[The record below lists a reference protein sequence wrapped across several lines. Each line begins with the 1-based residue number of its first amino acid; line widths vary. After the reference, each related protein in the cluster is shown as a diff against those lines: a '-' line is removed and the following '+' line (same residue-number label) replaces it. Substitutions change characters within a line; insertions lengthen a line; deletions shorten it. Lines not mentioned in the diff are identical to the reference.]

1 MIAGTYLDSQNPSGS
16 LENDFSLGCS
26 RVPGPKERRS
36 RVAAAANMMS
46 LSQLLRPNA
55 IRLDLPVSSKDDL
68 IRQMVRFLDVAG
80 LLTDVEAVTNALLE
94 RERVMSTGIG
104 GGVAIPHA
112 QSPAARELAVG
123 FARVKDDLSFDSLDG
138 KPVRLVFMIVGPEE
152 RGGFIRILARIS
164 RLLYA
169 GDLQKG
175 LLSAVEPADVVETIR
190 LEEEKLRI

>member
-1 MIAGTYLDSQNPSGS
+1 
-16 LENDFSLGCS
+16 
-26 RVPGPKERRS
+26 
-36 RVAAAANMMS
+36 MMS
-46 LSQLLRPNA
+46 LTQLLRPNA

-68 IRQMVRFLDVAG
+68 IRQMVRLLDAEG
-80 LLTDVEAVTNALLE
+80 LVTDVEAVTNALLE

-112 QSPAARELAVG
+112 QSPGVRELAVG
-123 FARVKDDLSFDSLDG
+123 FARVKDELPFDSLDG

-175 LLSAVEPADVVETIR
+175 LLSAAEPAEVMETIR
-190 LEEEKLRI
+190 QEEEKLRI

>member
-1 MIAGTYLDSQNPSGS
+1 M
-16 LENDFSLGCS
+16 C
-26 RVPGPKERRS
+26 VPEPKEHCPS
-36 RVAAAANMMS
+36 IAAAAPMMS
-46 LSQLLRPNA
+46 LSQLLHPNS
-55 IRLDLPVSSKDDL
+55 IRLDLKVSSKEDL
-68 IRQMVRFLDVAG
+68 IRQMVRFMDSEG
-80 LLTDVEAVTNALLE
+80 LLTDAESVTNALLE

-112 QSPAARELAVG
+112 QSPGVRELAVG
-123 FARVKDDLSFDSLDG
+123 FARVKEDLPFDSLDG

-175 LLSAVEPADVVETIR
+175 LLSALEPDEVVETIR
-190 LEEEKLRI
+190 REEEKLRV

>member
-1 MIAGTYLDSQNPSGS
+1 MY
-16 LENDFSLGCS
+16 
-26 RVPGPKERRS
+26 PGEPTASSK
-36 RVAAAANMMS
+36 MS

-55 IRLDLPVSSKDDL
+55 VRLDLVVTSKEDL
-68 IRQMVRFLDVAG
+68 IQKMVAVLDADG
-80 LLTDVEAVTNALLE
+80 LLTDAESVTASLLE

-112 QSPAARELAVG
+112 QSPGVRELAVC
-123 FARVKDDLSFDSLDG
+123 FARVGADLPFDALDG

-169 GDLQKG
+169 GDLQRE
-175 LLSAVEPADVVETIR
+175 LLAASKPEDVVAIIR
-190 LEEEKLRI
+190 QEEEKLRI